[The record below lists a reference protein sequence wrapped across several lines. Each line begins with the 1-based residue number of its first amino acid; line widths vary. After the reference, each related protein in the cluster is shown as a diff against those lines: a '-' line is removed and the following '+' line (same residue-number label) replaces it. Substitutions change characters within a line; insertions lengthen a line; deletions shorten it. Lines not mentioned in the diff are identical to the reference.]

1 MMNDLIE
8 WRNDVIG
15 RRAVDTL
22 NGHNFHACYF
32 GNRQEA
38 LGYVLQLIP
47 KGATIGMGGSRT
59 GMQLGLWEVLA
70 ERGHE
75 MFNHNQEGLS
85 KEEKIAQRYK
95 QLTCDVFL
103 TGANAITLTG
113 EIVNRDAFGNRVA
126 AMMFGPKKVI
136 IIAGTNKIVRDVAE
150 ADKRIKMYSAPMNVK
165 RYEMPNPCLK
175 TGECMD
181 CNSPTRACNITTI
194 LSRRPPLTDI
204 HIVILGENL
213 GF

>member
-1 MMNDLIE
+1 MNDFNK
-8 WRNDVIG
+8 WHNDVVG
-15 RRAVDTL
+15 QRTVDEL
-22 NGHNFHACYF
+22 NKHNFSARYF
-32 GNRQEA
+32 SNRQEA
-38 LGYVLQLIP
+38 LDYVFQLIP
-47 KGATIGMGGSRT
+47 EGATIGMGGSRT
-59 GMQLGLWEVLA
+59 GMELGLWERLVT
-70 ERGHE
+70 RGHE
-75 MFNHNQEGLS
+75 LFNHNQEGLS
-85 KEEKIAQRYK
+85 QEERIDRRYK

-136 IIAGTNKIVRDVAE
+136 IIAGTNKIVRDVEE
-150 ADKRIKMYSAPMNVK
+150 ADKRIKMYAAPMNVK

-175 TGECMD
+175 TGECVD
-181 CNSPTRACNITTI
+181 CNSPTRACNITTV

-204 HIVILGENL
+204 HVVILGENI

>member
-1 MMNDLIE
+1 MSNIME
-8 WRNDVIG
+8 WHNEVIG
-15 RRAVDTL
+15 QRAAKAL
-22 NGHNFHACYF
+22 NGHDFHAHYF

-38 LGYVLQLIP
+38 LDYVLQLIP
-47 KGATIGMGGSRT
+47 DGATIGVGGSRT
-59 GMQLGLWEVLA
+59 GIELGLWEILT

-75 MFNHNQEGLS
+75 LFNHSKEGLS
-85 KEEKIAQRYK
+85 KEEMVEQRYK

-113 EIVNRDAFGNRVA
+113 EIVNRDAIGNRVA

-150 ADKRIKMYSAPMNVK
+150 ADKRIKMYAATMNNK
-165 RYEMPNPCLK
+165 RLNLPNPCVQI
-175 TGECMD
+175 GECVD
-181 CNSPTRACNITTI
+181 CNSPHRSCNITSV
-194 LSRRPPLTDI
+194 LSRRPWLTDI
-204 HIVILGENL
+204 HVVILGENL